1 MNLPDDLFERITD
14 SITSV
19 VDGEDDGHPGDR
31 RAPRLKS
38 QAHITVF
45 PWTHPDDE
53 MLSVRIRDLSQGGI
67 GILHTRRIL
76 LDEQFV
82 VALPSGNDG
91 QSTLVL
97 CTVAYWEPLGEDVVA
112 IGARF
117 ERIVEETEIVALRRE
132 VVAETPIGARENAG
146 IMSRI
151 TQAVARVRR
160 LAS

>member
-1 MNLPDDLFERITD
+1 MNLPDDLFKRITD

-19 VDGEDDGHPGDR
+19 VDGGDDGHPGDR

-67 GILHTRRIL
+67 GILHTRRIA

-82 VALPSGNDG
+82 VALPSGDDG

-97 CTVAYWEPLGEDVVA
+97 CTVVFWEPLSEDLFA

-117 ERIVEETEIVALRRE
+117 ERTVEETEIVALQPE
-132 VVAETPIGARENAG
+132 FVAETSLGAAENAG

>member
-38 QAHITVF
+38 QAHTTVF

-67 GILHTRRIL
+67 GILHTRRIS